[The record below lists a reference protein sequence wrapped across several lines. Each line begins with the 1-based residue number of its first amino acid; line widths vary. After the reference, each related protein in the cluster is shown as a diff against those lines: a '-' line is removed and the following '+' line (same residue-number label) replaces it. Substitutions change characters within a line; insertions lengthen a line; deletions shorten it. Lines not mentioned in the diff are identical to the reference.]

1 MYFGFF
7 SYPYES
13 LNFHAEIREDVE
25 AAAIS
30 MLNQHYL
37 ASCFQQIKHSVLVFV
52 TQTVVQA
59 TVGNT

>member
-30 MLNQHYL
+30 MLNQYYL

-52 TQTVVQA
+52 T
-59 TVGNT
+59 